1 MAAISNGSI
10 SLDALLT
17 ETEDAECGAL
27 VVFGGTVRRHNHGR
41 EVVDIAYSAHGP
53 LAEKTLAEIE
63 AETLE
68 KFDARHCRLVHRVG
82 ELAVGDV
89 SVYAVVR
96 AVHRGEAFEA
106 ARYAV
111 EALKHRVAI
120 WKHERYSDGSSAH
133 LEGCSLVSHHEAE
146 EQGHGA

>member
-1 MAAISNGSI
+1 MMAGIVDRPLG
-10 SLDALLT
+10 LEALLT

-68 KFDARHCRLVHRVG
+68 KFEARHCRLVHRVG

-133 LEGCSLVSHHEAE
+133 LEGCSLVEHHQAE
-146 EQGHGA
+146 S